1 MARIALGIE
10 YDGGAYS
17 GWQQQAHARS
27 VQGALQEALG
37 SVAAHPVELTAAGRT
52 DAGVHALMQVAHFD
66 SGVSRPDHAWALGGT
81 AAAAD
86 DLTVLWAR
94 EVPDHF
100 HARHSALSR
109 TYVYRVLNRSLRP
122 ALDRDRVCWV
132 RRPLDAAAM
141 QRAAQPLLGE
151 HDFSS
156 FRAAECQS
164 STAMRRLLEATVERS
179 GETVRITVRA
189 NAFLH
194 HMVRNL
200 AGSLLLVGAGQRA
213 EGWIAEVLE
222 ARDRTLAGP
231 TAPPQGLY
239 FAGVEYP
246 AEFDLPSRPQASG
259 RLEDRP
265 AGGPP

>member
-17 GWQQQAHARS
+17 GWQLQSHAPS
-27 VQGALQEALG
+27 VQGALQTALG

-81 AAAAD
+81 AAAPD

-109 TYVYRVLNRSLRP
+109 TYAYRIVNRSLRP

-141 QRAAQPLLGE
+141 QRAAQRLLGE
-151 HDFSS
+151 HDFSA

-164 STAMRRLLEATVERS
+164 STAMRRLLEATVHRS
-179 GETVRITVRA
+179 DDTVRITVRA

-200 AGSLLLVGAGQRA
+200 IGTLAAVGRGELSPQDVAA
-213 EGWIAEVLE
+213 ILAS
-222 ARDRTLAGP
+222 RDRALAGV
-231 TAPPQGLY
+231 TAPPAGLKL
-239 FAGVEYP
+239 VEVLYP
-246 AEFDLPSRPQASG
+246 AHYGLPRCSDEA
-259 RLEDRP
+259 
-265 AGGPP
+265 

>member
-10 YDGGAYS
+10 YDGSAYS
-17 GWQQQAHARS
+17 GWQQQAHAPS
-27 VQGALQEALG
+27 VQGALQEAVG
-37 SVAAHPVELTAAGRT
+37 SVAGHPVQLTAAGRT

-66 SGVSRPDHAWALGGT
+66 AGVSRPEQAWSLGVT

-94 EVPDHF
+94 SVPGHF

-109 TYVYRVLNRSLRP
+109 TYVYAILNRPMRP
-122 ALDRDRVCWV
+122 ALARNRACWV
-132 RRPLDAAAM
+132 RRPLDVAAM
-141 QRAAQPLLGE
+141 HRAAQPLLGE

-156 FRAAECQS
+156 YRAAECQS
-164 STAMRRLLEATVERS
+164 STAMRRLLEVSVERCGATVL
-179 GETVRITVRA
+179 ITVCA

-200 AGSLLLVGAGQRA
+200 AGSLLLVGTGQRP
-213 EGWIAEVLE
+213 EDWISEVLA
-222 ARDRTLAGP
+222 ARDRTRAGP
-231 TAPPQGLY
+231 TAPSQGLY

-246 AEFDLPSRPQASG
+246 SEFDLPSWPQASG
-259 RLEDRP
+259 RLGSVF
-265 AGGPP
+265 AGGPQ

>member
-10 YDGGAYS
+10 YDGSAYC
-17 GWQQQAHARS
+17 GWQQQAHAPS
-27 VQGALQEALG
+27 VQGALQEALR
-37 SVAAHPVELTAAGRT
+37 SVAGHPVQLTAAGRT

-66 SGVSRPDHAWALGGT
+66 ADVSRPEQAWSLGGT
-81 AAAAD
+81 AVAAD

-94 EVPDHF
+94 PVPDRF

-109 TYVYRVLNRSLRP
+109 TYVYSILNRPLRP
-122 ALDRDRVCWV
+122 ALARDRVCWV
-132 RRPLDAAAM
+132 RRPLDAEAM
-141 QRAAQPLLGE
+141 HRAAQHLLGE

-164 STAMRRLLEATVERS
+164 STAMRRLLEVFVERCGATVQ
-179 GETVRITVRA
+179 ITVRA

-200 AGSLLLVGAGQRA
+200 AGSLLLVGTGQRPEA
-213 EGWIAEVLE
+213 WIAEVLQ

-246 AEFDLPSRPQASG
+246 AEFGLPSGTQASG
-259 RLEDRP
+259 RLGGRP